1 MLKALSLHRLLTQS
15 SKFRSLHKTS
25 LYATALPLKQ
35 RALYSFSTGGGMP
48 RNK

>member
-1 MLKALSLHRLLTQS
+1 MLKALSLKILLIQS
-15 SKFRSLHKTS
+15 SKIRLLYKTP

-35 RALYSFSTGGGMP
+35 NSFYAFSTGGGMP